1 MAGSALGFGI
11 GALLAGIA
19 CGIAFAL
26 MGDNHGGD
34 DLSLLIAFEASVPL
48 VLYPCVVICLI
59 VGFSHVNREPSDA
72 DHEARFRH
80 VRDYRPL
87 LVALYP
93 PVVLFANLALMA
105 VLVVRLAPGLGRTS
119 LAHAFTLPGMWSVLV
134 VPIVFLVAM
143 IIGDV
148 VTRWI
153 TAQPP
158 LYLPQDA
165 AIRQRADDHLRR
177 WVIGRLYSLFW
188 LVVYIATQ
196 GQFFLLDSGGFGHS
210 PLMIADLNGWFTV
223 YFVAMLMGGLVFA
236 SLVSPP
242 EPPQGKRLMAPL
254 DVFTLRSSSPLPHRN
269 AAVSA

>member
-1 MAGSALGFGI
+1 M
-11 GALLAGIA
+11 
-19 CGIAFAL
+19 
-26 MGDNHGGD
+26 
-34 DLSLLIAFEASVPL
+34 
-48 VLYPCVVICLI
+48 
-59 VGFSHVNREPSDA
+59 
-72 DHEARFRH
+72 
-80 VRDYRPL
+80 RDYRPL

-93 PVVLFANLALMA
+93 PVVLFANLAFMA

-119 LAHAFTLPGMWSVLV
+119 LGRAFTLPGMWSVPV
-134 VPIVFLVAM
+134 VPVIFLAAM

-188 LVVYIATQ
+188 LVVFIATQ
-196 GQFFLLDSGGFGHS
+196 GQFFLLDSGGFGQN
-210 PLMIADLNGWFTV
+210 PLMITDLDGWFLV

-236 SLVSPP
+236 SLVLSPARP
-242 EPPQGKRLMAPL
+242 TTGQTGNGVPGRLHAAESPASQTKRSRRRGA
-254 DVFTLRSSSPLPHRN
+254 TAIRCLRQQVWIADNS
-269 AAVSA
+269 AVSASHPPNYQPITPSACRHER